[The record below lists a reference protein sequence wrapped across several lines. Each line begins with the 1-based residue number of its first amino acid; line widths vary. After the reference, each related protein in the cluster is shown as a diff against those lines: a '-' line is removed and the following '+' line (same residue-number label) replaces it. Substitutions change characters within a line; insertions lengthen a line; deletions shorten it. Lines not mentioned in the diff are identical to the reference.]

1 MAAREEELEAE
12 LERERDSYLRE
23 LVSTLEEIESLV
35 LDLSG
40 ANGDAEQT
48 RSLARQIHTIKGTAG
63 SLGLD
68 LLSLAA
74 HRMEDLLASE
84 RPGQDGDDKFIDR
97 LLAQNDLLT
106 SIAEAYLDD
115 NARFLDDLRCQV
127 VSGDAAPRADAKL
140 EAHLD
145 RVLIVEPSVA
155 TLQFCVKV
163 LQELG
168 SPQVT
173 SVRDGYEALG
183 LLLKEK
189 FDAVITSLQIPT
201 IDGQSLTAVLRTI
214 PGPNAATP
222 VVLLTSAAGA
232 LDPAKARP
240 DYVVEKNLGLVNE
253 LSAVLQRL
261 ARRASGASSEL
272 KARALRKILL
282 IDDSREIHAL
292 VKLSFKR
299 FPEVQIVSLLD
310 PRQAIEY
317 ARNEIPDLIL
327 LDVQMTPISGQEVM
341 RDIKAAPE
349 LREIPVAFFTG
360 TDDEKEKQKLASLGA
375 WEIFQKPFSPKT
387 FSDRVVLRFQ
397 ER

>member
-1 MAAREEELEAE
+1 MPNKPGRWPAKSTRSKGRPEAWDWIC
-12 LERERDSYLRE
+12 LVLPRTAWKIYSPANVRGKTATINLSTDCSRKTTCSRRSPRPISTTMRDSWTTCAVR
-23 LVSTLEEIESLV
+23 
-35 LDLSG
+35 G
-40 ANGDAEQT
+40 
-48 RSLARQIHTIKGTAG
+48 
-63 SLGLD
+63 
-68 LLSLAA
+68 
-74 HRMEDLLASE
+74 
-84 RPGQDGDDKFIDR
+84 
-97 LLAQNDLLT
+97 
-106 SIAEAYLDD
+106 
-115 NARFLDDLRCQV
+115 

-272 KARALRKILL
+272 KARALRKI
-282 IDDSREIHAL
+282 
-292 VKLSFKR
+292 
-299 FPEVQIVSLLD
+299 
-310 PRQAIEY
+310 
-317 ARNEIPDLIL
+317 
-327 LDVQMTPISGQEVM
+327 
-341 RDIKAAPE
+341 
-349 LREIPVAFFTG
+349 
-360 TDDEKEKQKLASLGA
+360 
-375 WEIFQKPFSPKT
+375 
-387 FSDRVVLRFQ
+387 
-397 ER
+397 

>member
-253 LSAVLQRL
+253 LSAALQRL
-261 ARRASGASSEL
+261 AL